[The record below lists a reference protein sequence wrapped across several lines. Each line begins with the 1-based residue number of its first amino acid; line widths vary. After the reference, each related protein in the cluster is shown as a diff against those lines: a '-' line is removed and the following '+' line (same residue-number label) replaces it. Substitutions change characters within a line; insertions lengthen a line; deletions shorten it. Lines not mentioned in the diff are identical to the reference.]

1 MLSPGIPLGIGNQ
14 RFVIIPS
21 EAGQTFTSRPAQ
33 HYRKSGRTGRC
44 HNWLRRHPESFRRAS
59 QAIGMLSREKEIVW
73 DVVSC
78 INQQNIDTLPAFKEY
93 LIELG
98 VGQWRIFT
106 IFPAG
111 RAAQVPEL
119 QLSSSQFKKVLDFIR
134 QTRQEGRIHVNF
146 ACEVF

>member
-1 MLSPGIPLGIGNQ
+1 MAGHVIARNTLGLVTNGLLLSRQ
-14 RFVIIPS
+14 RLDRLYKRGLHSITVSLDGP
-21 EAGQTFTSRPAQ
+21 EDA
-33 HYRKSGRTGRC
+33 

-59 QAIGMLSREKEIVW
+59 QAIGMLSREKSYGMSS
-73 DVVSC
+73 VVS
-78 INQQNIDTLPAFKEY
+78 INKTSILSRFKEY

-119 QLSSSQFKKVLDFIR
+119 QLSSSQFKKY
-134 QTRQEGRIHVNF
+134 
-146 ACEVF
+146 